1 MALPDS
7 LSHDMQAWTASSQ
20 QYIFR
25 QLMRA
30 FSYPGRIET
39 LATSGAHALTLT
51 LAALIDRGTSLAD
64 PQNLLDDLTRQR
76 LQTPLTVAERAHF
89 VVADGTRPPA
99 FTPALGSLESPEHG
113 ATIVL
118 TVVALGVGTD
128 CRLEGPGIAG
138 SQSLA
143 VTGLEP
149 SWLEQRRSWNSAFP
163 LGVDIILLDTI
174 HAVALPRT
182 TRITLKGTQ
191 PWAT

>member
-1 MALPDS
+1 MPDP
-7 LSHDMQAWTASSQ
+7 LSHDMHAWTASSQ
-20 QYIFR
+20 QTIFR

-39 LATSGAHALTLT
+39 LANTGTQALTLM
-51 LAALIDRGTSLAD
+51 LAALIDRGTSFAD
-64 PQNLLDDLTRQR
+64 PQNLIDDLTRQR

-118 TVVALGVGTD
+118 KVVALGLGTD
-128 CRLEGPGIAG
+128 CQLEGPGIAG

-143 VTGLEP
+143 VTGLES
-149 SWLEQRRSWNSAFP
+149 SWIEQRRAWNSAFP
-163 LGVDIILLDTI
+163 LGVEMILLDDI

-191 PWAT
+191 SWAT

>member
-1 MALPDS
+1 MAMPDS

-20 QYIFR
+20 QHIFR

-51 LAALIDRGTSLAD
+51 LAALIDRGSSLAD
-64 PQNLLDDLTRQR
+64 PQNLIDDLTRQR
-76 LQTPLTVAERAHF
+76 LQTPLTVAEHAHF

>member
-1 MALPDS
+1 MAMPDS

-20 QYIFR
+20 QHIFR

-51 LAALIDRGTSLAD
+51 LAALIDRGSSLAD

-99 FTPALGSLESPEHG
+99 FTPTLGSLESPEHG

-149 SWLEQRRSWNSAFP
+149 SWIAQRRSWNSAFP
-163 LGVDIILLDTI
+163 LGVDMILLDTI

>member
-1 MALPDS
+1 MPDS

-20 QYIFR
+20 QHIFR

-39 LATSGAHALTLT
+39 LATSGTHALTLT
-51 LAALIDRGTSLAD
+51 LAALIDRGSSLAD

>member
-1 MALPDS
+1 MPDS

-20 QYIFR
+20 QHIFR

-39 LATSGAHALTLT
+39 LATSGTHALTLT
-51 LAALIDRGTSLAD
+51 LAALIDRGSSLAD

-118 TVVALGVGTD
+118 TVVALGAGTD

-163 LGVDIILLDTI
+163 LGVDMILLDTI

-182 TRITLKGTQ
+182 TRITLKGKQ

>member
-1 MALPDS
+1 MAMPDS

-20 QYIFR
+20 QHIFR

-51 LAALIDRGTSLAD
+51 VAALIDRGSSLAD
-64 PQNLLDDLTRQR
+64 PQNLIDDLTRQR
-76 LQTPLTVAERAHF
+76 LQTPLTVAEHAHF

>member
-1 MALPDS
+1 MPDS
-7 LSHDMQAWTASSQ
+7 LSHDMHAWAASSQ
-20 QYIFR
+20 QTIFR

-39 LATSGAHALTLT
+39 LANSGAQALTLT
-51 LAALIDRGTSLAD
+51 LAAMIDRGTSLAD
-64 PQNLLDDLTRQR
+64 PQNLIDDLTRQR
-76 LQTPLTVAERAHF
+76 LQAPLTVAERAHF
-89 VVADGTRPPA
+89 VVADGTRSPT

-118 TVVALGVGTD
+118 TVVALGMGPD
-128 CRLEGPGIAG
+128 CQLEGPGIAG

-143 VTGLEP
+143 VTGLES
-149 SWLEQRRSWNSAFP
+149 SWIEQRRSWNAAFP
-163 LGVDIILLDTI
+163 LGVDMILLDSI

>member
-1 MALPDS
+1 MPDS

-20 QYIFR
+20 QHIFR

-51 LAALIDRGTSLAD
+51 LAALIDRGSSLAD

-149 SWLEQRRSWNSAFP
+149 SWIAQRRSWNSAFP

>member
-1 MALPDS
+1 MSDP
-7 LSHDMQAWTASSQ
+7 LSHDMHAWTASSQ
-20 QYIFR
+20 QTIFR

-39 LATSGAHALTLT
+39 LANTGAQALTLT

-64 PQNLLDDLTRQR
+64 PQNLIADLTRQR

-89 VVADGTRPPA
+89 VVADGARPPA

-118 TVVALGVGTD
+118 TVVALGLGAD
-128 CRLEGPGIAG
+128 CRLEGPGIVG

-143 VTGLEP
+143 VTGLES
-149 SWLEQRRSWNSAFP
+149 SWIEQRRSWNAAFP
-163 LGVDIILLDTI
+163 LGVDMILLDDN

>member
-1 MALPDS
+1 MAMPDS
-7 LSHDMQAWTASSQ
+7 LSPDMQAWTASSQ
-20 QYIFR
+20 QHIFR

-39 LATSGAHALTLT
+39 LATSGTHALTLT
-51 LAALIDRGTSLAD
+51 LAALIDRGSSLAD

>member
-1 MALPDS
+1 MAMPDS
-7 LSHDMQAWTASSQ
+7 LSPDMQAWTASSQ
-20 QYIFR
+20 QHIFR

-51 LAALIDRGTSLAD
+51 LAALIDRGSSLAD

-99 FTPALGSLESPEHG
+99 FKPALGSLESPEHS

-163 LGVDIILLDTI
+163 LGVDMILLDTI

>member
-1 MALPDS
+1 MAMPDS
-7 LSHDMQAWTASSQ
+7 PSHDMHAWTASSQ
-20 QYIFR
+20 QTIFR

-39 LATSGAHALTLT
+39 LADTGTQALTLT

-118 TVVALGVGTD
+118 KVVALGLGAD
-128 CRLEGPGIAG
+128 CQLEGPGIAG

-143 VTGLEP
+143 VTGLES
-149 SWLEQRRSWNSAFP
+149 SWIEQRRAWNSAFP
-163 LGVDIILLDTI
+163 LGVEMILLDDI

-191 PWAT
+191 SWAT

>member
-1 MALPDS
+1 MAMPDS

-20 QYIFR
+20 QHIFR

-51 LAALIDRGTSLAD
+51 LAALIDRGSSLAD

-76 LQTPLTVAERAHF
+76 LQTPLTVAEHAHF

>member
-1 MALPDS
+1 MPDS

-20 QYIFR
+20 QHIFR

-39 LATSGAHALTLT
+39 LATSGTHALTLT
-51 LAALIDRGTSLAD
+51 LAALIDRGSSLAD

-149 SWLEQRRSWNSAFP
+149 SWLEQRRSWTSAFP

>member
-1 MALPDS
+1 MPDS

-20 QYIFR
+20 QHIFR

-51 LAALIDRGTSLAD
+51 LAALIDRGSSLAD

-99 FTPALGSLESPEHG
+99 FAPALGSLESPEHG

>member
-1 MALPDS
+1 MTMPES

-20 QYIFR
+20 QHIFR

-51 LAALIDRGTSLAD
+51 LAALIDRGSSLAD

-118 TVVALGVGTD
+118 TVVALGAGTD

>member
-1 MALPDS
+1 MPDS
-7 LSHDMQAWTASSQ
+7 LSHDMHAWAASSQ
-20 QYIFR
+20 QTIFR

-51 LAALIDRGTSLAD
+51 LAALIDRGSSLAD
-64 PQNLLDDLTRQR
+64 PQNLIDDLTRQR
-76 LQTPLTVAERAHF
+76 LQTPLTVAEHAHF

>member
-1 MALPDS
+1 MPDS

-20 QYIFR
+20 QHIFR

-30 FSYPGRIET
+30 FSYPGRIDT

-51 LAALIDRGTSLAD
+51 LAALIDRGSSLAD
-64 PQNLLDDLTRQR
+64 PQNLLEDLTRQR
-76 LQTPLTVAERAHF
+76 LQTPLTDAERAHF

-163 LGVDIILLDTI
+163 LGVDMILLDTI

>member
-1 MALPDS
+1 MSDP
-7 LSHDMQAWTASSQ
+7 LSYNMHAWAASRQ
-20 QYIFR
+20 QTIFR

-39 LATSGAHALTLT
+39 LANTGAQALTLT
-51 LAALIDRGTSLAD
+51 LAALIDRGSSLAD
-64 PQNLLDDLTRQR
+64 PQNLIDDLTSQR
-76 LQTPLTVAERAHF
+76 LQTPLTAAERAHF
-89 VVADGTRPPA
+89 VIADGTRPPA

-118 TVVALGVGTD
+118 KVVALGLGTD

-143 VTGLEP
+143 VTGLES
-149 SWLEQRRSWNSAFP
+149 SWIEQRRSWNAAFP
-163 LGVDIILLDTI
+163 LGVDMILLDDI

>member
-1 MALPDS
+1 MPDS

-20 QYIFR
+20 QHIFR

-39 LATSGAHALTLT
+39 LATSGTHALTLT
-51 LAALIDRGTSLAD
+51 LAALIDRGSSLAD

-163 LGVDIILLDTI
+163 LGVDMILLDTI

-182 TRITLKGTQ
+182 TRITLKGKQ

>member
-1 MALPDS
+1 MAMPDS

-20 QYIFR
+20 QHIFR

-39 LATSGAHALTLT
+39 LATSGTHALTLT
-51 LAALIDRGTSLAD
+51 LAALIDRGSSLAD